1 MKIYKNFHLHKNTI
15 LVRELKDGIVS
26 KYKIP
31 LKPSYYFV
39 TDKPSQYKSIY
50 GDNLIKMDFNN
61 SFEAKE
67 WADMYKTQQNKIFGF
82 PHSEYIK
89 IHELFP
95 GDLSKQFNINDFNV
109 SIIDIETQA
118 EGRVYPLSYQ
128 MKVKNKIT
136 DEISTLTVYDFEHRD
151 TSKYLV
157 MQSNDW
163 VEYNTS
169 IYYPKG
175 AWPDH
180 ESANEEINLISLS
193 IKGPSNKKNKGFF
206 IKTFGTKDVVLDAE
220 DAKDTEYVN
229 CSNEKELLKEFVE
242 YWTTL
247 DIDFV
252 SGWNCIPVTQSVW
265 LQDKIT
271 TMGNL
276 SNKDRN
282 LYDSLLVT
290 KFPTT
295 KKEEVITTL
304 SNGKVIKSSKDH
316 IFPYVIKDKSSYVQN
331 IYDLPRYEGTIESIS
346 KISTDK
352 EVYFINALHD
362 NKNNDL
368 TFRKLITNNLDLLT
382 NNGLDICVRT
392 TTITRILSKVYAS
405 DISSS
410 KKKSL
415 FNYSNLINYI
425 DKEVIIN
432 EINKMNNL
440 LVRRMDGTAYVDIDL
455 NKIISSDDMWFTG
468 LWYTDGTNSYKTEI
482 TITNTNKELM
492 YKLASYLNKDIPNS
506 REYKTKPNAK
516 PYYSIITNLNS
527 TYAILLKPFIYDSC
541 NIKSKKDINIELLSQ
556 LSYNQFMAFMAGCI
570 DGDGSIRNYDNGK
583 KGYTLCNYNNN
594 IEKFHELLEWNG
606 IYCSMSDNL
615 VSFKAYLPCIS
626 HSGKIADSSSIYS
639 YSSDIAKS
647 KNISKQILP
656 LEYYSRLKNIDFTDN
671 LVEMADIQTNT
682 HYFYTK
688 GTLTHNCTAFDM
700 PYLIKRIVHVLGDEY
715 VKNLSPWKIINTKKT
730 KNDYGKEITLFDIV
744 GISQLDFLLLYKKFS
759 QNEAEN
765 YKLDYIANLELD
777 DKKVEYDCSFRE
789 LYTKHYDL
797 FTKYNIHDVRLVGLL
812 EKKLGFI
819 ALACTMLYRAKVTA
833 PDVFTTVRIWD
844 VIITNYTADRN
855 IFVPAFLSDNSS
867 AGSYGGGYVKDPIVG
882 FYKWL
887 LSIDAT
893 SLYPSIERTLN
904 TSPETILNS
913 SEFIKITPLD
923 ILNNTPLYLSA
934 VDNAKQKN
942 ASLAANGALF
952 SNEKQGIIPA
962 LNEMYFNERVV
973 EKSLGKQYE
982 KAASKIS
989 KILES
994 RGVSV

>member
-67 WADMYKTQQNKIFGF
+67 WADMYKTQKDKIFGF
-82 PHSEYIK
+82 PHGEYIK

-128 MKVKNKIT
+128 LKVKNKIT
-136 DEISTLTVYDFEHRD
+136 DEISTLTVYDFEQRD

-163 VEYNTS
+163 VEYNAS

-206 IKTFGTKDVVLDAE
+206 IKTFGTKDVVLDVE

-242 YWTTL
+242 YWSTL
-247 DIDFV
+247 DIDFL
-252 SGWNCIPVTQSVW
+252 SGWN
-265 LQDKIT
+265 
-271 TMGNL
+271 
-276 SNKDRN
+276 
-282 LYDSLLVT
+282 
-290 KFPTT
+290 
-295 KKEEVITTL
+295 
-304 SNGKVIKSSKDH
+304 
-316 IFPYVIKDKSSYVQN
+316 
-331 IYDLPRYEGTIESIS
+331 
-346 KISTDK
+346 ST
-352 EVYFINALHD
+352 
-362 NKNNDL
+362 
-368 TFRKLITNNLDLLT
+368 
-382 NNGLDICVRT
+382 
-392 TTITRILSKVYAS
+392 S
-405 DISSS
+405 
-410 KKKSL
+410 
-415 FNYSNLINYI
+415 
-425 DKEVIIN
+425 
-432 EINKMNNL
+432 
-440 LVRRMDGTAYVDIDL
+440 
-455 NKIISSDDMWFTG
+455 
-468 LWYTDGTNSYKTEI
+468 
-482 TITNTNKELM
+482 
-492 YKLASYLNKDIPNS
+492 
-506 REYKTKPNAK
+506 
-516 PYYSIITNLNS
+516 
-527 TYAILLKPFIYDSC
+527 
-541 NIKSKKDINIELLSQ
+541 
-556 LSYNQFMAFMAGCI
+556 
-570 DGDGSIRNYDNGK
+570 
-583 KGYTLCNYNNN
+583 
-594 IEKFHELLEWNG
+594 
-606 IYCSMSDNL
+606 
-615 VSFKAYLPCIS
+615 
-626 HSGKIADSSSIYS
+626 
-639 YSSDIAKS
+639 
-647 KNISKQILP
+647 
-656 LEYYSRLKNIDFTDN
+656 
-671 LVEMADIQTNT
+671 
-682 HYFYTK
+682 
-688 GTLTHNCTAFDM
+688 FDM
-700 PYLIKRIVHVLGDEY
+700 PYLIKRIVHVFGEEY
-715 VKNLSPWKIINTKKT
+715 AKNLSPWKIINTKKT

-882 FYKWL
+882 FFKWL

>member
-67 WADMYKTQQNKIFGF
+67 WADMYKTQKDKIFGF
-82 PHSEYIK
+82 PHGEYIK

-128 MKVKNKIT
+128 LRVKNKIT
-136 DEISTLTVYDFEHRD
+136 DELSTLSVYEFEHRD

-193 IKGPSNKKNKGFF
+193 IKGPSNKKNRGFF

-242 YWTTL
+242 YWSTL
-247 DIDFV
+247 DIDFL
-252 SGWNCIPVTQSVW
+252 SGWN
-265 LQDKIT
+265 
-271 TMGNL
+271 
-276 SNKDRN
+276 
-282 LYDSLLVT
+282 
-290 KFPTT
+290 
-295 KKEEVITTL
+295 
-304 SNGKVIKSSKDH
+304 
-316 IFPYVIKDKSSYVQN
+316 
-331 IYDLPRYEGTIESIS
+331 
-346 KISTDK
+346 ST
-352 EVYFINALHD
+352 
-362 NKNNDL
+362 
-368 TFRKLITNNLDLLT
+368 
-382 NNGLDICVRT
+382 
-392 TTITRILSKVYAS
+392 S
-405 DISSS
+405 
-410 KKKSL
+410 
-415 FNYSNLINYI
+415 
-425 DKEVIIN
+425 
-432 EINKMNNL
+432 
-440 LVRRMDGTAYVDIDL
+440 
-455 NKIISSDDMWFTG
+455 
-468 LWYTDGTNSYKTEI
+468 
-482 TITNTNKELM
+482 
-492 YKLASYLNKDIPNS
+492 
-506 REYKTKPNAK
+506 
-516 PYYSIITNLNS
+516 
-527 TYAILLKPFIYDSC
+527 
-541 NIKSKKDINIELLSQ
+541 
-556 LSYNQFMAFMAGCI
+556 
-570 DGDGSIRNYDNGK
+570 
-583 KGYTLCNYNNN
+583 
-594 IEKFHELLEWNG
+594 
-606 IYCSMSDNL
+606 
-615 VSFKAYLPCIS
+615 
-626 HSGKIADSSSIYS
+626 
-639 YSSDIAKS
+639 
-647 KNISKQILP
+647 
-656 LEYYSRLKNIDFTDN
+656 
-671 LVEMADIQTNT
+671 
-682 HYFYTK
+682 
-688 GTLTHNCTAFDM
+688 FDM
-700 PYLIKRIVHVLGDEY
+700 PYLIKRIVHVFGEEY
-715 VKNLSPWKIINTKKT
+715 AKNLSPWKIINTKKT

-765 YKLDYIANLELD
+765 YKLDYIANLVLD

-882 FYKWL
+882 FFKWL

>member
-67 WADMYKTQQNKIFGF
+67 WADMYKTQKDKIFGF
-82 PHSEYIK
+82 PHGEYIK

-128 MKVKNKIT
+128 LRVKNKIT
-136 DEISTLTVYDFEHRD
+136 DELSTLTVYDFEQRD

-163 VEYNTS
+163 VEYNAS

-242 YWTTL
+242 YWMTL
-247 DIDFV
+247 DIDFL
-252 SGWNCIPVTQSVW
+252 SGWNS
-265 LQDKIT
+265 
-271 TMGNL
+271 
-276 SNKDRN
+276 
-282 LYDSLLVT
+282 
-290 KFPTT
+290 
-295 KKEEVITTL
+295 
-304 SNGKVIKSSKDH
+304 
-316 IFPYVIKDKSSYVQN
+316 
-331 IYDLPRYEGTIESIS
+331 ES
-346 KISTDK
+346 
-352 EVYFINALHD
+352 F
-362 NKNNDL
+362 
-368 TFRKLITNNLDLLT
+368 
-382 NNGLDICVRT
+382 DIR
-392 TTITRILSKVYAS
+392 
-405 DISSS
+405 
-410 KKKSL
+410 
-415 FNYSNLINYI
+415 
-425 DKEVIIN
+425 
-432 EINKMNNL
+432 
-440 LVRRMDGTAYVDIDL
+440 
-455 NKIISSDDMWFTG
+455 
-468 LWYTDGTNSYKTEI
+468 
-482 TITNTNKELM
+482 
-492 YKLASYLNKDIPNS
+492 
-506 REYKTKPNAK
+506 
-516 PYYSIITNLNS
+516 
-527 TYAILLKPFIYDSC
+527 
-541 NIKSKKDINIELLSQ
+541 
-556 LSYNQFMAFMAGCI
+556 
-570 DGDGSIRNYDNGK
+570 
-583 KGYTLCNYNNN
+583 
-594 IEKFHELLEWNG
+594 
-606 IYCSMSDNL
+606 
-615 VSFKAYLPCIS
+615 
-626 HSGKIADSSSIYS
+626 
-639 YSSDIAKS
+639 
-647 KNISKQILP
+647 
-656 LEYYSRLKNIDFTDN
+656 
-671 LVEMADIQTNT
+671 
-682 HYFYTK
+682 
-688 GTLTHNCTAFDM
+688 
-700 PYLIKRIVHVLGDEY
+700 YLIKRIIHVLGEEY
-715 VKNLSPWKIINTKKT
+715 AKNLSPWKIINTKKT

-855 IFVPAFLSDNSS
+855 IFVPSFLSDNSS

-882 FYKWL
+882 FFKWL

>member
-136 DEISTLTVYDFEHRD
+136 DEISTLTVYDFEQRD

-242 YWTTL
+242 YWSTL
-247 DIDFV
+247 DIDFL
-252 SGWNCIPVTQSVW
+252 SGWN
-265 LQDKIT
+265 
-271 TMGNL
+271 
-276 SNKDRN
+276 
-282 LYDSLLVT
+282 
-290 KFPTT
+290 
-295 KKEEVITTL
+295 
-304 SNGKVIKSSKDH
+304 
-316 IFPYVIKDKSSYVQN
+316 
-331 IYDLPRYEGTIESIS
+331 
-346 KISTDK
+346 ST
-352 EVYFINALHD
+352 
-362 NKNNDL
+362 
-368 TFRKLITNNLDLLT
+368 
-382 NNGLDICVRT
+382 
-392 TTITRILSKVYAS
+392 S
-405 DISSS
+405 
-410 KKKSL
+410 
-415 FNYSNLINYI
+415 
-425 DKEVIIN
+425 
-432 EINKMNNL
+432 
-440 LVRRMDGTAYVDIDL
+440 
-455 NKIISSDDMWFTG
+455 
-468 LWYTDGTNSYKTEI
+468 
-482 TITNTNKELM
+482 
-492 YKLASYLNKDIPNS
+492 
-506 REYKTKPNAK
+506 
-516 PYYSIITNLNS
+516 
-527 TYAILLKPFIYDSC
+527 
-541 NIKSKKDINIELLSQ
+541 
-556 LSYNQFMAFMAGCI
+556 
-570 DGDGSIRNYDNGK
+570 
-583 KGYTLCNYNNN
+583 
-594 IEKFHELLEWNG
+594 
-606 IYCSMSDNL
+606 
-615 VSFKAYLPCIS
+615 
-626 HSGKIADSSSIYS
+626 
-639 YSSDIAKS
+639 
-647 KNISKQILP
+647 
-656 LEYYSRLKNIDFTDN
+656 
-671 LVEMADIQTNT
+671 
-682 HYFYTK
+682 
-688 GTLTHNCTAFDM
+688 FDM
-700 PYLIKRIVHVLGDEY
+700 PYLIKRIVHVFGEEY
-715 VKNLSPWKIINTKKT
+715 AKNLSPWKIINTKKT

>member
-67 WADMYKTQQNKIFGF
+67 WADMYKTQKDKIFGF
-82 PHSEYIK
+82 PHGEYIK

-128 MKVKNKIT
+128 LKVKNKIT
-136 DEISTLTVYDFEHRD
+136 DEISTLTVYDFEQRD

-242 YWTTL
+242 YWSTL
-247 DIDFV
+247 DIDFL
-252 SGWNCIPVTQSVW
+252 SGWN
-265 LQDKIT
+265 
-271 TMGNL
+271 
-276 SNKDRN
+276 
-282 LYDSLLVT
+282 
-290 KFPTT
+290 
-295 KKEEVITTL
+295 
-304 SNGKVIKSSKDH
+304 
-316 IFPYVIKDKSSYVQN
+316 
-331 IYDLPRYEGTIESIS
+331 
-346 KISTDK
+346 ST
-352 EVYFINALHD
+352 
-362 NKNNDL
+362 
-368 TFRKLITNNLDLLT
+368 
-382 NNGLDICVRT
+382 
-392 TTITRILSKVYAS
+392 S
-405 DISSS
+405 
-410 KKKSL
+410 
-415 FNYSNLINYI
+415 
-425 DKEVIIN
+425 
-432 EINKMNNL
+432 
-440 LVRRMDGTAYVDIDL
+440 
-455 NKIISSDDMWFTG
+455 
-468 LWYTDGTNSYKTEI
+468 
-482 TITNTNKELM
+482 
-492 YKLASYLNKDIPNS
+492 
-506 REYKTKPNAK
+506 
-516 PYYSIITNLNS
+516 
-527 TYAILLKPFIYDSC
+527 
-541 NIKSKKDINIELLSQ
+541 
-556 LSYNQFMAFMAGCI
+556 
-570 DGDGSIRNYDNGK
+570 
-583 KGYTLCNYNNN
+583 
-594 IEKFHELLEWNG
+594 
-606 IYCSMSDNL
+606 
-615 VSFKAYLPCIS
+615 
-626 HSGKIADSSSIYS
+626 
-639 YSSDIAKS
+639 
-647 KNISKQILP
+647 
-656 LEYYSRLKNIDFTDN
+656 
-671 LVEMADIQTNT
+671 
-682 HYFYTK
+682 
-688 GTLTHNCTAFDM
+688 FDM
-700 PYLIKRIVHVLGDEY
+700 PYLIKRIVHVFGEEY
-715 VKNLSPWKIINTKKT
+715 AKNLSPWKIINTKKT

-882 FYKWL
+882 FFKWL

>member
-67 WADMYKTQQNKIFGF
+67 WADMYKTQKDKIFGF
-82 PHSEYIK
+82 PHGEYIK

-128 MKVKNKIT
+128 LKVKNKIT
-136 DEISTLTVYDFEHRD
+136 DELSTLSVYEFEHRD

-163 VEYNTS
+163 VEYNAS

-242 YWTTL
+242 YWSTL
-247 DIDFV
+247 DIDFL
-252 SGWNCIPVTQSVW
+252 SGWN
-265 LQDKIT
+265 
-271 TMGNL
+271 
-276 SNKDRN
+276 
-282 LYDSLLVT
+282 
-290 KFPTT
+290 
-295 KKEEVITTL
+295 
-304 SNGKVIKSSKDH
+304 
-316 IFPYVIKDKSSYVQN
+316 
-331 IYDLPRYEGTIESIS
+331 
-346 KISTDK
+346 ST
-352 EVYFINALHD
+352 
-362 NKNNDL
+362 
-368 TFRKLITNNLDLLT
+368 
-382 NNGLDICVRT
+382 
-392 TTITRILSKVYAS
+392 S
-405 DISSS
+405 
-410 KKKSL
+410 
-415 FNYSNLINYI
+415 
-425 DKEVIIN
+425 
-432 EINKMNNL
+432 
-440 LVRRMDGTAYVDIDL
+440 
-455 NKIISSDDMWFTG
+455 
-468 LWYTDGTNSYKTEI
+468 
-482 TITNTNKELM
+482 
-492 YKLASYLNKDIPNS
+492 
-506 REYKTKPNAK
+506 
-516 PYYSIITNLNS
+516 
-527 TYAILLKPFIYDSC
+527 
-541 NIKSKKDINIELLSQ
+541 
-556 LSYNQFMAFMAGCI
+556 
-570 DGDGSIRNYDNGK
+570 
-583 KGYTLCNYNNN
+583 
-594 IEKFHELLEWNG
+594 
-606 IYCSMSDNL
+606 
-615 VSFKAYLPCIS
+615 
-626 HSGKIADSSSIYS
+626 
-639 YSSDIAKS
+639 
-647 KNISKQILP
+647 
-656 LEYYSRLKNIDFTDN
+656 
-671 LVEMADIQTNT
+671 
-682 HYFYTK
+682 
-688 GTLTHNCTAFDM
+688 FDM
-700 PYLIKRIVHVLGDEY
+700 PYLIKRIVHVFGEEY
-715 VKNLSPWKIINTKKT
+715 AKNLSPWKIINTKKT

-882 FYKWL
+882 FFKWL

>member
-67 WADMYKTQQNKIFGF
+67 WADMYKTQKDKIFGF
-82 PHSEYIK
+82 PHGEYIK

-128 MKVKNKIT
+128 LKVKNKIT
-136 DEISTLTVYDFEHRD
+136 DEISTLTVYDFEQRD

-163 VEYNTS
+163 VEYNAS

-242 YWTTL
+242 YWSTL
-247 DIDFV
+247 DIDFL
-252 SGWNCIPVTQSVW
+252 SGWN
-265 LQDKIT
+265 
-271 TMGNL
+271 
-276 SNKDRN
+276 
-282 LYDSLLVT
+282 
-290 KFPTT
+290 
-295 KKEEVITTL
+295 
-304 SNGKVIKSSKDH
+304 
-316 IFPYVIKDKSSYVQN
+316 
-331 IYDLPRYEGTIESIS
+331 
-346 KISTDK
+346 ST
-352 EVYFINALHD
+352 
-362 NKNNDL
+362 
-368 TFRKLITNNLDLLT
+368 
-382 NNGLDICVRT
+382 
-392 TTITRILSKVYAS
+392 S
-405 DISSS
+405 
-410 KKKSL
+410 
-415 FNYSNLINYI
+415 
-425 DKEVIIN
+425 
-432 EINKMNNL
+432 
-440 LVRRMDGTAYVDIDL
+440 
-455 NKIISSDDMWFTG
+455 
-468 LWYTDGTNSYKTEI
+468 
-482 TITNTNKELM
+482 
-492 YKLASYLNKDIPNS
+492 
-506 REYKTKPNAK
+506 
-516 PYYSIITNLNS
+516 
-527 TYAILLKPFIYDSC
+527 
-541 NIKSKKDINIELLSQ
+541 
-556 LSYNQFMAFMAGCI
+556 
-570 DGDGSIRNYDNGK
+570 
-583 KGYTLCNYNNN
+583 
-594 IEKFHELLEWNG
+594 
-606 IYCSMSDNL
+606 
-615 VSFKAYLPCIS
+615 
-626 HSGKIADSSSIYS
+626 
-639 YSSDIAKS
+639 
-647 KNISKQILP
+647 
-656 LEYYSRLKNIDFTDN
+656 
-671 LVEMADIQTNT
+671 
-682 HYFYTK
+682 
-688 GTLTHNCTAFDM
+688 FDM
-700 PYLIKRIVHVLGDEY
+700 PYLIKRIVHVFGEEY
-715 VKNLSPWKIINTKKT
+715 AKNLSPWKIINTKKT

>member
-67 WADMYKTQQNKIFGF
+67 WADMYKTQKDKIFGF
-82 PHSEYIK
+82 PHGEYIK

-128 MKVKNKIT
+128 LKVKNKIT
-136 DEISTLTVYDFEHRD
+136 DEISTLTVYDFEQRD

-163 VEYNTS
+163 VEYNAS

-242 YWTTL
+242 YWSTL
-247 DIDFV
+247 DIDFL
-252 SGWNCIPVTQSVW
+252 SGWN
-265 LQDKIT
+265 
-271 TMGNL
+271 
-276 SNKDRN
+276 
-282 LYDSLLVT
+282 
-290 KFPTT
+290 
-295 KKEEVITTL
+295 
-304 SNGKVIKSSKDH
+304 
-316 IFPYVIKDKSSYVQN
+316 
-331 IYDLPRYEGTIESIS
+331 
-346 KISTDK
+346 ST
-352 EVYFINALHD
+352 
-362 NKNNDL
+362 
-368 TFRKLITNNLDLLT
+368 
-382 NNGLDICVRT
+382 
-392 TTITRILSKVYAS
+392 S
-405 DISSS
+405 
-410 KKKSL
+410 
-415 FNYSNLINYI
+415 
-425 DKEVIIN
+425 
-432 EINKMNNL
+432 
-440 LVRRMDGTAYVDIDL
+440 
-455 NKIISSDDMWFTG
+455 
-468 LWYTDGTNSYKTEI
+468 
-482 TITNTNKELM
+482 
-492 YKLASYLNKDIPNS
+492 
-506 REYKTKPNAK
+506 
-516 PYYSIITNLNS
+516 
-527 TYAILLKPFIYDSC
+527 
-541 NIKSKKDINIELLSQ
+541 
-556 LSYNQFMAFMAGCI
+556 
-570 DGDGSIRNYDNGK
+570 
-583 KGYTLCNYNNN
+583 
-594 IEKFHELLEWNG
+594 
-606 IYCSMSDNL
+606 
-615 VSFKAYLPCIS
+615 
-626 HSGKIADSSSIYS
+626 
-639 YSSDIAKS
+639 
-647 KNISKQILP
+647 
-656 LEYYSRLKNIDFTDN
+656 
-671 LVEMADIQTNT
+671 
-682 HYFYTK
+682 
-688 GTLTHNCTAFDM
+688 FDM
-700 PYLIKRIVHVLGDEY
+700 PYLIKRIVHVFGEEY
-715 VKNLSPWKIINTKKT
+715 AKNLSPWKIINTKKT

-882 FYKWL
+882 FFKWL

>member
-136 DEISTLTVYDFEHRD
+136 DEISTLTVYDFEQRD

-163 VEYNTS
+163 VEYNAS

-242 YWTTL
+242 YWSTL
-247 DIDFV
+247 DIDFL
-252 SGWNCIPVTQSVW
+252 SGWN
-265 LQDKIT
+265 
-271 TMGNL
+271 
-276 SNKDRN
+276 
-282 LYDSLLVT
+282 
-290 KFPTT
+290 
-295 KKEEVITTL
+295 
-304 SNGKVIKSSKDH
+304 
-316 IFPYVIKDKSSYVQN
+316 
-331 IYDLPRYEGTIESIS
+331 
-346 KISTDK
+346 ST
-352 EVYFINALHD
+352 
-362 NKNNDL
+362 
-368 TFRKLITNNLDLLT
+368 
-382 NNGLDICVRT
+382 
-392 TTITRILSKVYAS
+392 S
-405 DISSS
+405 
-410 KKKSL
+410 
-415 FNYSNLINYI
+415 
-425 DKEVIIN
+425 
-432 EINKMNNL
+432 
-440 LVRRMDGTAYVDIDL
+440 
-455 NKIISSDDMWFTG
+455 
-468 LWYTDGTNSYKTEI
+468 
-482 TITNTNKELM
+482 
-492 YKLASYLNKDIPNS
+492 
-506 REYKTKPNAK
+506 
-516 PYYSIITNLNS
+516 
-527 TYAILLKPFIYDSC
+527 
-541 NIKSKKDINIELLSQ
+541 
-556 LSYNQFMAFMAGCI
+556 
-570 DGDGSIRNYDNGK
+570 
-583 KGYTLCNYNNN
+583 
-594 IEKFHELLEWNG
+594 
-606 IYCSMSDNL
+606 
-615 VSFKAYLPCIS
+615 
-626 HSGKIADSSSIYS
+626 
-639 YSSDIAKS
+639 
-647 KNISKQILP
+647 
-656 LEYYSRLKNIDFTDN
+656 
-671 LVEMADIQTNT
+671 
-682 HYFYTK
+682 
-688 GTLTHNCTAFDM
+688 FDM
-700 PYLIKRIVHVLGDEY
+700 PYLIKRIVHVFGEEY
-715 VKNLSPWKIINTKKT
+715 AKNLSPWKIINTKKT